1 MAELNLFNNPKQPV
15 EPEEKK
21 EVKLDLSVP
30 KETTKEPEEVKLDL
44 SGFLEEIEKDPTRK
58 IVMNN
63 LANPV
68 YFGQSF
74 EYLGLWKADTDYY
87 RDEYRISFV
96 SFENCLL
103 ACNRTHK
110 SSEELKPIIQY
121 DENGKPIAVENIYW
135 ELVITGVNNSPASD
149 KLNTRLLALEAK
161 FAKDSKTI
169 STNTNA
175 ISVLGKS
182 VLTAQSD
189 IDNLQKNSSNNASEI
204 KKLQASI
211 DGNIAYP
218 WIGTEDEYLALEE
231 KDPNK
236 FYYIYE
242 E

>member
-1 MAELNLFNNPKQPV
+1 MATLDLFNNQETKVV
-15 EPEEKK
+15 ETKK
-21 EVKLDLSVP
+21 ETVLDLTPDTKVE
-30 KETTKEPEEVKLDL
+30 ETSKDVDLDL
-44 SGFLEEIEKDPTRK
+44 TGFIQAIEKDPDRK
-58 IVMNN
+58 ITMTIPG
-63 LANPV
+63 NPV

-110 SSEELKPIIQY
+110 SSEELKPVIQY
-121 DENGKPIAVENIYW
+121 DDNGKPVAVDNVYW

-149 KLNTRLLALEAK
+149 KLNNSILLLEAK
-161 FAKDSKTI
+161 LAKSDKNITTNSK
-169 STNTNA
+169 A
-175 ISVLGKS
+175 ITVLGKS
-182 VLTAQSD
+182 VLDAQSD
-189 IDNLQKNSSNNASEI
+189 ISTLQQESDEYAKDIKSIKASMD
-204 KKLQASI
+204 A
-211 DGNIAYP
+211 NIAYP